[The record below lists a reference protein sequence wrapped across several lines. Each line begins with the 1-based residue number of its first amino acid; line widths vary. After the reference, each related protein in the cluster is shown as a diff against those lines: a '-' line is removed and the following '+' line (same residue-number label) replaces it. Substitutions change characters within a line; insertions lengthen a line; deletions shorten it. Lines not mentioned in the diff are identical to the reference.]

1 LARVVGPDKGHETIL
16 VVEDEASV
24 RRLAVSV
31 LQRQGYAVLEADG
44 PGQATAISAEHGG
57 PIDLLLTDV
66 IMPGGNGADLA
77 ARLTELR
84 PGMKVLMMTGYAQ
97 PYVADRG
104 DLKEG
109 IVLLEK
115 PFSPNLLLARVRM
128 TIDGAPAADSPNS

>member
-1 LARVVGPDKGHETIL
+1 
-16 VVEDEASV
+16 
-24 RRLAVSV
+24 
-31 LQRQGYAVLEADG
+31 
-44 PGQATAISAEHGG
+44 
-57 PIDLLLTDV
+57 
-66 IMPGGNGADLA
+66 
-77 ARLTELR
+77 
-84 PGMKVLMMTGYAQ
+84 MKVLMMTGYAQ